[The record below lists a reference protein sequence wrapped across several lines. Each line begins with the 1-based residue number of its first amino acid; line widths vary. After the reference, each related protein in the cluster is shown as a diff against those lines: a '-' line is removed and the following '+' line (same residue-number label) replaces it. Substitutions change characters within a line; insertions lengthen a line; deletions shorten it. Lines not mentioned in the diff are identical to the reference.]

1 MQLNL
6 VAKTEEEKEIKEY
19 LENNVS
25 EVLAEKINNGKKTL
39 KGCWNFIT
47 NEAKKY
53 LNNKSGGVSNKV
65 VFGWA
70 VHYFEE
76 DSIKEGKIDNSSNTT
91 PTKAKEP
98 KEKTKKVE
106 SKPKEKKHPTIE
118 DLSMNLF
125 DFGLE
130 VEEDTKNE
138 NNN

>member
-1 MQLNL
+1 MELNL
-6 VAKTEEEKEIKEY
+6 VAKTEEQKEIKKY
-19 LENNVS
+19 LEENAS
-25 EVLAEKINNGKKTL
+25 DVLAEKINNGKKTL
-39 KGCWNFIT
+39 QGCWNFIT

-53 LNNKSGGVSNKV
+53 LNNKTGGIIDKV

-76 DSIKEGKIDNSSNTT
+76 DSIEEGKIDNSNNST
-91 PTKAKEP
+91 PTKAKEQ
-98 KEKTKKVE
+98 KKKIE
-106 SKPKEKKHPTIE
+106 SKPKEKKQPTIE